1 MRHLHNLFGGLACSE
16 TLHGHAWCT
25 NTKWQTADLLI
36 QWNTADMC
44 SSRLYLDSLAW
55 FRPRIFF
62 KLIESPTKKP
72 VVPPSHSVI
81 FLFLRLFIFCP
92 PTFST
97 PSLFFRLTLELNVS
111 FLVAPHCRVSA
122 TSQAYSLWKLFSPE
136 QTAHFFFFCRLHKAN
151 GQLMSNR
158 ASLAHNSVGTVQS
171 KYINILYPYRW
182 SPTST
187 DLCPP
192 PHKTFMFLF
201 VYVEPAEIKPHSV
214 SPSDL

>member
-25 NTKWQTADLLI
+25 NTKWQTAALLI

-81 FLFLRLFIFCP
+81 FLFLRLFIFCR

-136 QTAHFFFFCRLHKAN
+136 QTAHFFFFAD
-151 GQLMSNR
+151 
-158 ASLAHNSVGTVQS
+158 
-171 KYINILYPYRW
+171 
-182 SPTST
+182 ST
-187 DLCPP
+187 RPMDSLCPTGRALLIILWAQYRVNTL
-192 PHKTFMFLF
+192 TFYIHIADPRLQLIFVLHHIKHSCSYLF
-201 VYVEPAEIKPHSV
+201 MLNPQK
-214 SPSDL
+214 